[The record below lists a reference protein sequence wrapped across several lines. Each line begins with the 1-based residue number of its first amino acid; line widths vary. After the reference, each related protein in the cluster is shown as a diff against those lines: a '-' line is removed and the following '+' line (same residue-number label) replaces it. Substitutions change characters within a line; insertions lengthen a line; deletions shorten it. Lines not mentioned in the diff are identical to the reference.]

1 MITIVVRSPKLKGK
15 GLANERLFIYLFI
28 KLLIKI
34 KDMIPKNQFLRRG
47 FLFNLKKKC
56 RQNCYLQKKRN
67 VHNFGYKHDMVFFRK
82 INKYSSMLWAM

>member
-1 MITIVVRSPKLKGK
+1 MKGF
-15 GLANERLFIYLFI
+15 LFIYLFI

-47 FLFNLKKKC
+47 FLFNFFFNVDKIATS
-56 RQNCYLQKKRN
+56 KRKEN
-67 VHNFGYKHDMVFFRK
+67 VHNFGYKQDMVFFRK

>member
-1 MITIVVRSPKLKGK
+1 VVRSPKLKGK

-47 FLFNLKKKC
+47 FLFN
-56 RQNCYLQKKRN
+56 
-67 VHNFGYKHDMVFFRK
+67 F
-82 INKYSSMLWAM
+82 